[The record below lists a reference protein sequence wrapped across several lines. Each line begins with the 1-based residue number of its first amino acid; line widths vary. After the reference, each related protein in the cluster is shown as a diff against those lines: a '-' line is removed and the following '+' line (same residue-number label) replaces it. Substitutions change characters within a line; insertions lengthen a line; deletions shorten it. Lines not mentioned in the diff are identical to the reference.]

1 MPASQFLMQRSA
13 LAGVQ
18 AVAARSDRTFSRHS
32 HEQFGIGVI
41 RHGAQASHSG
51 RGQVQAQAGQVIT
64 VNPGEIHDGAPLGDA
79 GRAWQMLYLDP
90 SVAAEAAR
98 EFLPAGEFEF
108 PQPVFDD
115 PVLARDVLAL
125 YAQAIASAEALACDA
140 LLLRVLARAAGG
152 RRAAAAPSAPSA
164 IRHARARIDDD
175 PAASLSLADLA
186 AACGLSRYQTLRAFA
201 RDTGM
206 TPHAYQVQRRL
217 LLARGWIRA
226 GATLADAA
234 AAGGFS
240 DQSHMTRLFVRAY
253 GLSPGRYA
261 AAARPA

>member
-18 AVAARSDRTFSRHS
+18 AVAARSDRTFARHS

-90 SVAAEAAR
+90 SVAAEAAASSCP
-98 EFLPAGEFEF
+98 PANSNFRSLCSTTRPG
-108 PQPVFDD
+108 
-115 PVLARDVLAL
+115 RDVLAL

-140 LLLRVLARAAGG
+140 LLLRVLARGG
-152 RRAAAAPSAPSA
+152 RTPRRRRA
-164 IRHARARIDDD
+164 IRALGH
-175 PAASLSLADLA
+175 P
-186 AACGLSRYQTLRAFA
+186 SRPR
-201 RDTGM
+201 
-206 TPHAYQVQRRL
+206 PHR
-217 LLARGWIRA
+217 
-226 GATLADAA
+226 
-234 AAGGFS
+234 
-240 DQSHMTRLFVRAY
+240 
-253 GLSPGRYA
+253 
-261 AAARPA
+261 

>member
-18 AVAARSDRTFSRHS
+18 AVAARSDRTFARHS

-115 PVLARDVLAL
+115 PSWPGCAGAL
-125 YAQAIASAEALACDA
+125 CASHRQC
-140 LLLRVLARAAGG
+140 RSAGL
-152 RRAAAAPSAPSA
+152 RRAAAA
-164 IRHARARIDDD
+164 
-175 PAASLSLADLA
+175 
-186 AACGLSRYQTLRAFA
+186 
-201 RDTGM
+201 
-206 TPHAYQVQRRL
+206 
-217 LLARGWIRA
+217 RA
-226 GATLADAA
+226 GAR
-234 AAGGFS
+234 GGR
-240 DQSHMTRLFVRAY
+240 TPRRRRAIRAL
-253 GLSPGRYA
+253 GHPS
-261 AAARPA
+261 RPRPHR

>member
-18 AVAARSDRTFSRHS
+18 AVAARSDRTFARHS

-217 LLARGWIRA
+217 LLARGWIRRRHA
-226 GATLADAA
+226 RRRGRGRRFL
-234 AAGGFS
+234 

>member
-18 AVAARSDRTFSRHS
+18 AVAARSDRTFARHS

-115 PVLARDVLAL
+115 PVLAGMCWRSMRKPSPKRWPATRCCC
-125 YAQAIASAEALACDA
+125 ACW
-140 LLLRVLARAAGG
+140 
-152 RRAAAAPSAPSA
+152 
-164 IRHARARIDDD
+164 RAR
-175 PAASLSLADLA
+175 
-186 AACGLSRYQTLRAFA
+186 R
-201 RDTGM
+201 
-206 TPHAYQVQRRL
+206 
-217 LLARGWIRA
+217 
-226 GATLADAA
+226 ADAA
-234 AAGGFS
+234 PPPRHPRPRPSVTPAPASMTIRQPACRWPIWPPPAA
-240 DQSHMTRLFVRAY
+240 
-253 GLSPGRYA
+253 
-261 AAARPA
+261 

>member
-1 MPASQFLMQRSA
+1 M
-13 LAGVQ
+13 
-18 AVAARSDRTFSRHS
+18 
-32 HEQFGIGVI
+32 
-41 RHGAQASHSG
+41 
-51 RGQVQAQAGQVIT
+51 
-64 VNPGEIHDGAPLGDA
+64 
-79 GRAWQMLYLDP
+79 
-90 SVAAEAAR
+90 
-98 EFLPAGEFEF
+98 
-108 PQPVFDD
+108 
-115 PVLARDVLAL
+115 LAL

-240 DQSHMTRLFVRAY
+240 TRAT
-253 GLSPGRYA
+253 
-261 AAARPA
+261 

>member
-1 MPASQFLMQRSA
+1 M
-13 LAGVQ
+13 
-18 AVAARSDRTFSRHS
+18 
-32 HEQFGIGVI
+32 I

-98 EFLPAGEFEF
+98 EFLPAGESNFRSLCSTT
-108 PQPVFDD
+108 PSWLGMCWRSMRKPSPV
-115 PVLARDVLAL
+115 PKRWPATRCCC
-125 YAQAIASAEALACDA
+125 ACW
-140 LLLRVLARAAGG
+140 RAAGG

-226 GATLADAA
+226 GATLADA
-234 AAGGFS
+234 
-240 DQSHMTRLFVRAY
+240 
-253 GLSPGRYA
+253 P
-261 AAARPA
+261 RPAVSRTRAT